1 LDTSSEDRVK
11 SIAKN
16 YLKGA
21 NGFIIMYNMTIRESF
36 ENAEYW
42 LMKIRNNT
50 TNNNIVLVGSHMD
63 ADNGNGYHKM

>member
-1 LDTSSEDRVK
+1 
-11 SIAKN
+11 
-16 YLKGA
+16 
-21 NGFIIMYNMTIRESF
+21 MYNMTIRESF

-50 TNNNIVLVGSHMD
+50 TNNNIVLVGSHLD